1 MDLLSID
8 PGFTGTGLA
17 VWSAGDLYCAYVIR
31 PEGSTLVERIKSLY
45 RQVHNYNGS
54 DAREYSLII
63 EQPQTYGGRAAK
75 GDANDLIKLANLVGA
90 LSTLADEVELVAPA
104 KWKGQAPASV
114 VEARCRKKL
123 TDAEKL
129 RIELPR
135 NAKHRTDVWHAI
147 GLGLWKLGR

>member
-17 VWSAGDLYCAYVIR
+17 VWDDGELYRVYVVR
-31 PEGSTLVERIKSLY
+31 PDGETLVDRIRSLY
-45 RQVHNYNGS
+45 TQTSSRIRLLHQRHVV
-54 DAREYSLII
+54 I

-90 LSTLADEVELVAPA
+90 LSMLTDDVELVTPA

-135 NAKHRTDVWHAI
+135 NSKHRTDVWHAI